1 MSTNFNKGFN
11 NLPSALKHAAGD
23 FEGGMWPSK
32 FHIIFDDFNNFNT
45 NNNGF
50 LVGTT
55 GNSSA
60 TVVNNAEGGVL
71 ELNSGS
77 AANDVVLKWGGGAGA
92 NRSTMNIHPN
102 GYWFHQV
109 RYKLD
114 SANTGDF
121 NLAICS
127 QDSQHATGAT
137 SPGLTF
143 RPGFNEQITQS
154 AGSWFKIGNTA
165 TFAATGAFGTFGT
178 EGYYQEAS
186 TKGKWITWTTWYDP
200 VEEFIYKDVN
210 GISAGKP
217 NSPEALKYSLS
228 TKGITAQQNPTSNG
242 GAVVYP
248 FVGWNP
254 AGNNQKVQID
264 YVMMGYE
271 RQEGEY

>member
-60 TVVNNAEGGVL
+60 TVVNDAEGGVL

-121 NLAICS
+121 NFAICS
-127 QDSQHATGAT
+127 QTSAHATGAT
-137 SPGLTF
+137 SP
-143 RPGFNEQITQS
+143 
-154 AGSWFKIGNTA
+154 GNTA

-200 VEEFIYKDVN
+200 KEEFIYKDVN

>member
-45 NNNGF
+45 NNNGW

-60 TVVNNAEGGVL
+60 TVVNDAEGGVL

-121 NLAICS
+121 NFAICS

-165 TFAATGAFGTFGT
+165 SFAATGAFGTFGT

-228 TKGITAQQNPTSNG
+228 TKGISAQTNPTSNG

-254 AGNNQKVQID
+254 AGKRD
-264 YVMMGYE
+264 RDWE
-271 RQEGEY
+271 TC